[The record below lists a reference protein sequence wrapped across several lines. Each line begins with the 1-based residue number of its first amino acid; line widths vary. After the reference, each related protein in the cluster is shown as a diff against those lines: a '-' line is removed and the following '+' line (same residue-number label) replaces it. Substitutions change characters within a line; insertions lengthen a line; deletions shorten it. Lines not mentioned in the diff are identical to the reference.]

1 MTFQAQ
7 VLSVL
12 IASPGDTTSER
23 DVVEAAIR
31 SWNSDYG
38 PDRKVVLLPLR
49 WELDATARVGAGDG
63 QLQINRQLAE
73 RADIIIG
80 VFHSRLGQP
89 TERGLSGT
97 VEEIQHG
104 LDTEKPTHVFFADM
118 PHPSDVDGAQLE
130 ALRRFKQS
138 LFAEGLVL
146 DYVSLDDL
154 STRVRSALEAD
165 VRELAES
172 PQEAPHAA
180 RAVIR
185 VQNQKTGKGGQ
196 QNLRVEN
203 IGEAAADNVRVT
215 IEATS
220 EGNPPEHP
228 YPLTAERITAH
239 NHVDFLLLTVDQV
252 APTWRVSYRWE
263 DNGEEYED
271 FQTLNAF

>member
-12 IASPGDTTSER
+12 IASPGDTASER
-23 DVVEAAIR
+23 DVVEATIR

-63 QLQINRQLAE
+63 QLQINRQLTE

-89 TERGLSGT
+89 TKRGLSGT

-118 PHPSDVDGAQLE
+118 PHPSDVDGAQLA
-130 ALRRFKQS
+130 ALREFKQS
-138 LFAEGLVL
+138 LFTQGLVL

-165 VRELAES
+165 VRELAEPS
-172 PQEAPHAA
+172 QEAAHTA

-203 IGEAAADNVRVT
+203 IGETAADNVRVT

-220 EGNPPEHP
+220 EGKPPEHL
-228 YPLTAERITAH
+228 YPLTADRITPH

-252 APTWRVSYRWE
+252 APTWKVSYRWE
-263 DNGEEYED
+263 DDGEEYED